1 MSAIGSTVQRPICSI
16 RRLGSTLGMA
26 PCWSAA
32 VQTRSLWG
40 GEKKYTLF
48 LYLFKK
54 CLLVKRC
61 GSGTYLDC
69 PGKTSHGILCCKLDS
84 GKEPAS
90 KCGRS
95 TIHIQKDHCKY
106 KIQGVPKKTPS
117 YLWRLI
123 TLVWKQLLGQ
133 VGTVLESS
141 GYELS
146 FETKKSRIMLK
157 HLWENCIWSWLPY
170 HTKTVKI

>member
-1 MSAIGSTVQRPICSI
+1 MLTTHISKHKDCYKSSELDTNASQACSLFRLARLMSAIGSTVQRPICSI

-69 PGKTSHGILCCKLDS
+69 PGKTSHGILCCKLDFVPWYLTYNIYCLFVKVGFPGITENLLDLAFIS
-84 GKEPAS
+84 VKP
-90 KCGRS
+90 
-95 TIHIQKDHCKY
+95 KDWY
-106 KIQGVPKKTPS
+106 FI
-117 YLWRLI
+117 
-123 TLVWKQLLGQ
+123 
-133 VGTVLESS
+133 
-141 GYELS
+141 
-146 FETKKSRIMLK
+146 FD
-157 HLWENCIWSWLPY
+157 
-170 HTKTVKI
+170 

>member
-1 MSAIGSTVQRPICSI
+1 MSLSSLIFSQQSVMSAVFSQSLTTPSQLYCFYFYSLFRLARLMSAIGSTVQRPICSI

-106 KIQGVPKKTPS
+106 KISVLQTS
-117 YLWRLI
+117 YL
-123 TLVWKQLLGQ
+123 LL
-133 VGTVLESS
+133 
-141 GYELS
+141 
-146 FETKKSRIMLK
+146 
-157 HLWENCIWSWLPY
+157 
-170 HTKTVKI
+170 